1 MQRDEIFTLAKLAH
15 IAVNETEADYFAA
28 GISKIMNLVHQLNAV
43 DVSGVTPMTHP
54 LADIEPL
61 RPDIVTEANQIDA
74 LLANAP
80 QTAAGLFL
88 VPQVI
93 ES

>member
-15 IAVNETEADYFAA
+15 IAVNETEAEYFAA
-28 GISKIMNLVHQLNAV
+28 SISKIMNLVHELNAV
-43 DVSGVTPMTHP
+43 DVQNIAAMTHP

-61 RPDIVTEANQIDA
+61 RPDMVTETNQIKA